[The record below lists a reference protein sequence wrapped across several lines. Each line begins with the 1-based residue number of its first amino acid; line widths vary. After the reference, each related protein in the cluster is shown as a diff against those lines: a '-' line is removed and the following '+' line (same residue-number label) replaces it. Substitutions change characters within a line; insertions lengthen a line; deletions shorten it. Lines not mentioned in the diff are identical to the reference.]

1 MTQDVMDVALA
12 IGDAT
17 SLHTLANLTEKF
29 LQERDYS
36 KFGVAYVRQ
45 EGTEFTE
52 VVPLSNISED
62 FLTSYAEQEYFLRDP
77 LQQHCL
83 RTTTPFVWDE
93 VLALEHHEPIVRQIY
108 SEAADFGLPNG
119 MTIPIRSFDGL
130 HGTVTFGGVRDK
142 FGKKERLELNILAL
156 ALHARVAEL
165 SEEVHQPNKGKR
177 LSHREQETLK
187 WGALGKTSEEIAS
200 ILGLTKRTV
209 DQHFENAGKKLG
221 TVNRVHTVV
230 QAFRHNLITL

>member
-1 MTQDVMDVALA
+1 MDVAQA
-12 IGDAT
+12 IGDAA
-17 SLHTLANLTEKF
+17 SLHTLANLTERF
-29 LQERDYS
+29 LQERDFS

-45 EGTEFTE
+45 DGNEFTE
-52 VVPLSNISED
+52 IVPLSNISED
-62 FLTSYAEQEYFLRDP
+62 FLISYAEQEYFLRDP
-77 LQQHCL
+77 LQQYCL

-93 VLALEHHEPIVRQIY
+93 VLALEHREPIVRQIY

-119 MTIPIRSFDGL
+119 MTIPIRSLDGL
-130 HGTVTFGGVRDK
+130 HGTVTFGGPRETL
-142 FGKKERLELNILAL
+142 GKKERLELNILAL

-165 SEEVHQPNKGKR
+165 CDEVHVPSKGKR
-177 LSHREQETLK
+177 LSQREQETLK